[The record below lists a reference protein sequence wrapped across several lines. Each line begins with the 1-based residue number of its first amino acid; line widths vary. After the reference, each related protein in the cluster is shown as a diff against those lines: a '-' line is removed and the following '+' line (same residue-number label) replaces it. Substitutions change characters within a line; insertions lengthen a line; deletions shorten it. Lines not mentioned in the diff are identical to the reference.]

1 MHITRVTHNMKP
13 RVALAVVAV
22 IGSMMLA
29 SQAHAQTVYTWAGG
43 ASGNFSDAAKWS
55 SGTAPPVDSGLNTLS
70 FLSTTTGGT
79 ASSATFTNNLSSGTF
94 GRINFGTAWGTT
106 TATISGSA
114 FTLLGVSGT
123 GIDTGATN
131 VGARTISPSI
141 TIGNSQTWRH
151 SGGFSN
157 ALTAN
162 SLALGANTLTLIGV
176 TQDRFVI
183 GQSSF
188 TQSAGAKLVFGA
200 SSYVDING
208 NVLNTNIPIDLMGGG
223 YARIQGG
230 SSYAGLLTSGSG
242 STNLIQWAPA
252 STLAMSGTLNGSTV
266 GGTSSFGVAAGQYFG
281 MVNFTGL
288 ISGTLNNFQI
298 GDLNSSNVQ
307 GTIRISNANNSFAST
322 SPRMR
327 AGSLVLAADDP
338 ANGSSNGALGTGTGT
353 LQLGTNTDNASYFYS
368 VVGEGSRTL
377 NRNITISATSTAS
390 GVWARLGQ
398 LGSGTSTFG
407 GGVTINRSGLLL
419 SSGTSG
425 SGRANFTGALTGAN
439 GITVVGNGIVGLSST
454 SSSFSGTA
462 TVRSGVLVVGTS
474 APAAGNG
481 ALGNA
486 SSAIRLGDTTIA
498 SGSVKAATTSS
509 ITVTG
514 SLSASDSNFGGATL
528 VNGDR
533 VIVWRQTTAGQ
544 NGIYTWNSSNGLLTL
559 AESGSAAGVY
569 GSQYL
574 VTSGSFA
581 NQRFWINTSNAT
593 TTGFVP
599 DDIANPNVSLL
610 VSAPVTIGRAIQ
622 VVSNSSSGV
631 SAIGGS
637 LTSGTATF
645 TGNVALDRG
654 VTLQAATGGTVV
666 FQTGAWTTNGNLITA
681 GSAGNAGTVRIENA
695 IGGAGGLTLNNGL
708 LELLGA
714 NTYTGATTV
723 NAGRL
728 LVTGQLGNTAV
739 TVNSGGLLG
748 GSGSIGGAVT
758 IAGGTLS
765 PGSSPGQIS
774 IASLVLQPSSTVF
787 MEMTGT
793 TAVTQYDRINLTGGL
808 TYDGT
813 LQLDLSGTFADNTTF
828 NLFSGFTSASGNL
841 AGIVSSGSFYNG
853 LAFTRTDNLWKSTA
867 APNGQTLEFNQTTGN
882 LVIVPEPGAIALAAI
897 GIAAAA
903 WSLRRRKA

>member
-1 MHITRVTHNMKP
+1 
-13 RVALAVVAV
+13 
-22 IGSMMLA
+22 
-29 SQAHAQTVYTWAGG
+29 
-43 ASGNFSDAAKWS
+43 
-55 SGTAPPVDSGLNTLS
+55 
-70 FLSTTTGGT
+70 
-79 ASSATFTNNLSSGTF
+79 
-94 GRINFGTAWGTT
+94 
-106 TATISGSA
+106 
-114 FTLLGVSGT
+114 
-123 GIDTGATN
+123 
-131 VGARTISPSI
+131 
-141 TIGNSQTWRH
+141 
-151 SGGFSN
+151 
-157 ALTAN
+157 
-162 SLALGANTLTLIGV
+162 
-176 TQDRFVI
+176 
-183 GQSSF
+183 
-188 TQSAGAKLVFGA
+188 
-200 SSYVDING
+200 
-208 NVLNTNIPIDLMGGG
+208 
-223 YARIQGG
+223 
-230 SSYAGLLTSGSG
+230 
-242 STNLIQWAPA
+242 
-252 STLAMSGTLNGSTV
+252 
-266 GGTSSFGVAAGQYFG
+266 
-281 MVNFTGL
+281 
-288 ISGTLNNFQI
+288 
-298 GDLNSSNVQ
+298 
-307 GTIRISNANNSFAST
+307 
-322 SPRMR
+322 
-327 AGSLVLAADDP
+327 
-338 ANGSSNGALGTGTGT
+338 
-353 LQLGTNTDNASYFYS
+353 

-398 LGSGTSTFG
+398 LDSGTSTFG
-407 GGVTINRSGLLL
+407 GGVTINRSGLLP

-454 SSSFSGTA
+454 SSSFSGTT
-462 TVRSGVLVVGTS
+462 TVRSGVLVVGTT

-498 SGSVKAATTSS
+498 SGSVKAATTST

-514 SLSASDSNFGGATL
+514 SLNASDSNFGGATL

-654 VTLQAATGGTVV
+654 VTLQAATGGTV
-666 FQTGAWTTNGNLITA
+666 
-681 GSAGNAGTVRIENA
+681 RIENA
-695 IGGAGGLTLNNGL
+695 IGGTGGLTLNNGL
-708 LELLGA
+708 LELFGA

-793 TAVTQYDRINLTGGL
+793 TAVTQYDRISLTGGL

-813 LQLDLSGTFADNTTF
+813 LQLDLSQNFADNTTF